1 MDLISNLEAVLFASG
16 SPLRFERICEI
27 FATDAAEIAQ
37 ALETLEK
44 QKSQDDSGL
53 SLVCLDGAYQ
63 LCTKPETAEY
73 VKRALEL
80 RKTPPLSKAA
90 LEVLAIIAYNQPATR
105 SFVEQVRG
113 VDSSS
118 IVNSLCEKGLIFES
132 GHLDAP
138 GRPTLFSTTDN
149 FLRCFGMSSLSQ
161 LPTPTVELDGC
172 GQLSMADSENVDAE
186 TSFESTE

>member
-1 MDLISNLEAVLFASG
+1 MNLISNIEAVLFAHG
-16 SPLRFERICEI
+16 SPLHFDRICEI
-27 FATDAAEIAQ
+27 FTLDAADIAQ
-37 ALETLEK
+37 ALDALGK
-44 QKSQDDSGL
+44 QKETDGSGV

-63 LCTKPETAEY
+63 LCTKPEAAEY
-73 VKRALEL
+73 VKKALEMK
-80 RKTPPLSKAA
+80 KTPPLSKAA

-138 GRPTLFSTTDN
+138 GRPVLFSTTDN
-149 FLRCFGMSSLSQ
+149 FLRCFGIESLSQ
-161 LPTPTVELDGC
+161 LPIPTVEPEGC
-172 GQLSMADSENVDAE
+172 GQLSMTDSP
-186 TSFESTE
+186 TEE